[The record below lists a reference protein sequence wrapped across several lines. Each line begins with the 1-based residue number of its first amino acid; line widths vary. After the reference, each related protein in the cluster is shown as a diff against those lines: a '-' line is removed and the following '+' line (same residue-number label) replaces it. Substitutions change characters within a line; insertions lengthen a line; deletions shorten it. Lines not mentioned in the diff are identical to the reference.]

1 MFSSGIPYAYLA
13 GGAVGGVLAVTTA
26 FGATSILGFKAYGI
40 AAGSFAAS
48 MMSAAAIANGGM
60 VPAGSMIAGL
70 QAFATAGTGSA
81 LVAGV
86 GAAVGSAV
94 TAAVHLV
101 AAN

>member
-1 MFSSGIPYAYLA
+1 MMF
-13 GGAVGGVLAVTTA
+13 
-26 FGATSILGFKAYGI
+26 
-40 AAGSFAAS
+40 
-48 MMSAAAIANGGM
+48 AAAIANGGM

-70 QAFATAGTGSA
+70 QTFAAAGTGSA

-94 TAAVHLV
+94 TAVVHLV